1 MSRPKATYSVC
12 GGGDGTAASSPFEG
26 PRDVGSGLLS
36 EVPELFS
43 NHAGPQGPRGGLWL
57 FPSEED
63 GSEQGTDVNGHEC
76 SQPVPGCM

>member
-43 NHAGPQGPRGGLWL
+43 
-57 FPSEED
+57 
-63 GSEQGTDVNGHEC
+63 T
-76 SQPVPGCM
+76 

>member
-1 MSRPKATYSVC
+1 MHPACSEQQGGQC
-12 GGGDGTAASSPFEG
+12 GWNGVIQREGKGDKV
-26 PRDVGSGLLS
+26 RDWN
-36 EVPELFS
+36 PEPA
-43 NHAGPQGPRGGLWL
+43 HAGPQGPRGGLWL